1 MVNELCV
8 SSFFFFVCNGMCGME
23 EERKRNTRLM
33 MALCCC
39 VLCSFSF
46 ILAFTSFV
54 PHSRYIEMNE
64 KRTKGT
70 GNNTAAVTLGWWCVH
85 SSLHFFHS
93 SFHFSSC
100 KKPKDEGER
109 FNYIPRCVC

>member
-1 MVNELCV
+1 
-8 SSFFFFVCNGMCGME
+8 ME
-23 EERKRNTRLM
+23 ARNKEERKRNTRLM

-70 GNNTAAVTLGWWCVH
+70 GIRPWILVVVY
-85 SSLHFFHS
+85 
-93 SFHFSSC
+93 
-100 KKPKDEGER
+100 E
-109 FNYIPRCVC
+109 